1 MWLWQSLL
9 MLQPPPFAQPLHGPP
24 QSGPVS
30 DPFCAPSVQFGT
42 WQMLPVQM

>member
-9 MLQPPPFAQPLHGPP
+9 TLQPPPFAQGPHDPP

-30 DPFCAPSVQFGT
+30 DPFCAPSTQLGT
-42 WQMLPVQM
+42 WHT